1 MSKIRTPKAEER
13 WNRLDAPSRHPKF
26 EHPMSRK
33 ARLGLGIIAVV
44 IVAVIAAGF
53 AVSPIHW
60 RAKVILQ
67 KATGRLPTIEWSDL
81 AWMVGPHPTVFLMNM
96 GDPPNP
102 YQAIENPLKS
112 ADDVAAGKH
121 LFEQHCSHCHG
132 SEARGGEGGPSLH
145 ERVFRQ
151 GRSDWALYWTIT
163 HGIPGTAM
171 VGWKLPRDDVWRLV
185 AYVNDTLLKGQSA
198 AASDKPSAAVV
209 APVSADDIL
218 KAEGNTAEWLTYSG
232 SYSARRHSPLSMIN
246 RQNVNSLHVAWVRQ
260 LPSDPPRLE
269 SSPIVRG
276 STMYVTA
283 LPADVYALDVATGRE
298 LWHFSHA
305 LASPLALCC
314 EGNRGVAILGDRVF
328 FGTMDAH
335 LIALDAGTGKL
346 LWDHTIAES
355 GKGYTF
361 TAAPLVIGDM
371 IVIGSGGGDL
381 ASRQFLDAYDA
392 RTGAQRWRFYTIPA
406 SGETGNETWSGNSW
420 RTGGGGPWMTG
431 AYDPD
436 LGLLYWGVGNP
447 NPDLY
452 GGSRLGD
459 NLYTN
464 SVVAI
469 NASTGKLV
477 WYFQFSPHDTH
488 DWDSAQ
494 VPVLVDGSAAYP
506 HRKLLAWAN
515 RNGFYYLLDRQT
527 GEFLTGQAF
536 IRQNWSDGLDEK
548 GRSRA
553 RPGSIPTPQG
563 ILIYPQS
570 SGATSWWS
578 PSYDSDSQLLYIPT
592 IDTGSLLTASQQSDP
607 PIGEQRI
614 GSGLGTPVVG
624 FGGVVAAVRA
634 LDVST
639 GKLRWQY
646 DRPTRSDTP
655 QTGGVLSTAGGL
667 VFGGDL
673 DTFFA
678 LDAKTGAELWQ
689 FHPGG
694 KVASAPVTF
703 EHDGRQYVI
712 MTGGTAVFAFTL
724 Q

>member
-1 MSKIRTPKAEER
+1 VLLAAVAGCVTLI
-13 WNRLDAPSRHPKF
+13 HP
-26 EHPMSRK
+26 
-33 ARLGLGIIAVV
+33 LQ
-44 IVAVIAAGF
+44 
-53 AVSPIHW
+53 W
-60 RAKVILQ
+60 RAKVIFE
-67 KATGRLPTIEWSDL
+67 KATGQLPTIDWSEL
-81 AWMVGPHPTVFLMNM
+81 KWMVGPHPAVFLVNM

-102 YQAIENPLKS
+102 YSSIANPLDS
-112 ADDVAAGKH
+112 PEDIAAGKR
-121 LFEQHCSHCHG
+121 LFAQHCSHCHG

-145 ERVFRQ
+145 ERVFKQ
-151 GRSDWALYWTIT
+151 GRSDWALYRTIT

-171 VGWKLPRDDVWRLV
+171 VGWTLPRDDVWRLV
-185 AYVNDTLLKGQSA
+185 AYINDTLLKGQSA
-198 AASDKPSAAVV
+198 EATAKGTVAVID
-209 APVSADDIL
+209 PVSADAIL
-218 KAEGNTAEWLTYSG
+218 QAESNTAEWLTYSG
-232 SYSARRHSPLSMIN
+232 SYSARRHSPLANIN
-246 RQNVNSLHVAWVRQ
+246 TQNVSALHVAWVRQ
-260 LPSDPPRLE
+260 MPSDPPRLE
-269 SSPIVRG
+269 FSPIVRG

-283 LPADVYALDVATGRE
+283 LPAVVYALDVATGRE
-298 LWHFSHA
+298 LWRFSHA

-314 EGNRGVAILGDRVF
+314 EGNRGVAILGDRVY

-335 LIALDAGTGKL
+335 LIALDARTGKL

-361 TAAPLVIGDM
+361 TAAPLVVGDM

-392 RTGAQRWRFYTIPA
+392 ATGALRWRFYTIPA
-406 SGETGNETWSGNSW
+406 AGEPGNDTWSGNSW

-431 AYDPD
+431 AYDPQ
-436 LGLLYWGVGNP
+436 LRLLYWGVGNP

-469 NASTGKLV
+469 HAATGKLA

-494 VPVLVDGSAAYP
+494 VPVLVDGSTAYP
-506 HRKLLAWAN
+506 NRKLMAWAN
-515 RNGFYYLLDRQT
+515 RNGFYYLLDRET
-527 GEFLTGQAF
+527 GEFLTGRAF
-536 IRQNWSDGLDEK
+536 IRQNWSDGLSPK
-548 GRSRA
+548 GRPLA

-563 ILIYPQS
+563 VLIYPQS

-578 PSYDSDSQLLYIPT
+578 PSYDADSQQLFIPT
-592 IDTGSLLTASQQSDP
+592 IDTASMLTASQQGDP
-607 PIGEQRI
+607 PTGVQRI
-614 GSGLGTPVVG
+614 GSGLGTPDSG
-624 FGGVVAAVRA
+624 FGGVQASVRA

-639 GKLRWQY
+639 GKVRWQY
-646 DRPTRSDTP
+646 DRPLRADTP
-655 QTGGVLSTAGGL
+655 QTGGLLSTAGGL

-678 LDAKTGAELWQ
+678 LDEKTGAQLWD
-689 FHPGG
+689 FHAGG

-703 EHDGRQYVI
+703 LHDGRQYVL
-712 MTGGTAVFAFTL
+712 MSAGTALFAFVL